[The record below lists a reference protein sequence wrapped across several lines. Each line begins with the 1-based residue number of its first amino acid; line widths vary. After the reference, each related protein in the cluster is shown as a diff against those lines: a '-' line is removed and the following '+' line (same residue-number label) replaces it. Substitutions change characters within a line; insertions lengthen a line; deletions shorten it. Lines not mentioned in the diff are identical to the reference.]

1 MTKSIMSAKVVPALL
16 AAGLGLCCAGCATI
30 SLWEK
35 TEKVEVE
42 IHDARVTT
50 TNGVAQTVVII
61 GRKQPFFWFSTE
73 GEVDSF
79 DVFAQRNERQT
90 YCVSSDCPVVTNAT
104 CRLPLV
110 EETTWPK
117 FDSRCPEGVFLVWN
131 ESRFMR
137 TSLAVPIRSKPDS
150 SSLESRQESVI
161 VLDRPYIFQGREFF
175 KPSPTKPFCYT
186 HEELG
191 VRGVVQ
197 RVLFVPV
204 TVCVDIITLP
214 VALVVGP
221 FMKMCN

>member
-1 MTKSIMSAKVVPALL
+1 MTKSDMPAKTVHALL
-16 AAGLGLCCAGCATI
+16 MAGLGLCCAGCATMG
-30 SLWEK
+30 LWEK
-35 TEKVEVE
+35 TEEVKVE
-42 IHDARVTT
+42 IHDARVAE
-50 TNGVAQTVVII
+50 TNGVAQTVVVI

-79 DVFAQRNERQT
+79 VVFAQRNERQT

-110 EETTWPK
+110 METTWPK
-117 FDSRCPEGVFLVWN
+117 FDYRCPEGVFLVWN
-131 ESRFMR
+131 KSRLR

-161 VLDRPYIFQGREFF
+161 VLDRPYIFQDREFF
-175 KPSPTKPFCYT
+175 KPRPTKPFCYIR
-186 HEELG
+186 EELG

-204 TVCVDIITLP
+204 TACVDIITLP

>member
-16 AAGLGLCCAGCATI
+16 AAGLILCCAGCATM
-30 SLWEK
+30 SLWEE
-35 TEKVEVE
+35 TERVKVE
-42 IHDARVTT
+42 IHDARVTA
-50 TNGVAQTVVII
+50 TNGVAQTVIII

-79 DVFAQRNERQT
+79 DVFAQRNKRQT
-90 YCVSSDCPVVTNAT
+90 YCVSSGCPVLTNAT

-110 EETTWPK
+110 KETTWPE
-117 FDSRCPEGVFLVWN
+117 FDYRCPEGAFLVWN
-131 ESRFMR
+131 EDRVRS
-137 TSLAVPIRSKPDS
+137 SLAVPVRSKPDS
-150 SSLESRQESVI
+150 SLLTSRQESVI
-161 VLDRPYIFQGREFF
+161 VLDRPYIFQDQKF
-175 KPSPTKPFCYT
+175 KPSPTEPFCYT
-186 HEELG
+186 REELG

>member
-1 MTKSIMSAKVVPALL
+1 M
-16 AAGLGLCCAGCATI
+16 

-35 TEKVEVE
+35 TEEVKVE
-42 IHDARVTT
+42 IHDVRVTA
-50 TNGVAQTVVII
+50 TNGVAQTVIVI

-79 DVFAQRNERQT
+79 DVFAQGNKMLT
-90 YCVSSDCPVVTNAT
+90 YCVSSDCPVMTNAT

-110 EETTWPK
+110 KETARPE
-117 FDSRCPEGVFLVWN
+117 FDYRCPEGVFLVWN
-131 ESRFMR
+131 ESRLR

-161 VLDRPYIFQGREFF
+161 VLDRPYIFQDKKF
-175 KPSPTKPFCYT
+175 KPSPTEPFCYT
-186 HEELG
+186 REELG

>member
-1 MTKSIMSAKVVPALL
+1 MTKSDMPAKAVPALL
-16 AAGLGLCCAGCATI
+16 MAGLGLCCAGCATMG
-30 SLWEK
+30 LWEK
-35 TEKVEVE
+35 TEEVKVE
-42 IHDARVTT
+42 IHDVRVTA
-50 TNGVAQTVVII
+50 TNGVAQTVIVI
-61 GRKQPFFWFSTE
+61 GRKQPFFWFSAE

-79 DVFAQRNERQT
+79 DVFAQGNKRQT
-90 YCVSSDCPVVTNAT
+90 YCVSSDCPIVTNAT

-110 EETTWPK
+110 KETTWPK
-117 FDSRCPEGVFLVWN
+117 FDYHCPEGVFLVWD
-131 ESRFMR
+131 ERRWR

-161 VLDRPYIFQGREFF
+161 MLDRPYIFQDKE
-175 KPSPTKPFCYT
+175 PNPTKTFCYT
-186 HEELG
+186 REELG

>member
-1 MTKSIMSAKVVPALL
+1 M
-16 AAGLGLCCAGCATI
+16 

-35 TEKVEVE
+35 TEESEVE
-42 IHDARVTT
+42 IYDARVTT
-50 TNGVAQTVVII
+50 TNGVAQAVVII

-79 DVFAQRNERQT
+79 DVFAQRNKRQT
-90 YCVSSDCPVVTNAT
+90 YCVSSGCPVLTNAT

-110 EETTWPK
+110 KETTWPE
-117 FDSRCPEGVFLVWN
+117 FDYRCPEGAFLVWN
-131 ESRFMR
+131 EDRVRS
-137 TSLAVPIRSKPDS
+137 SLAVPIRSKPDS
-150 SSLESRQESVI
+150 SLLTSRQESVI
-161 VLDRPYIFQGREFF
+161 VLDRPYIFQDKKF
-175 KPSPTKPFCYT
+175 KPSPTEPFCYT
-186 HEELG
+186 REELG

>member
-1 MTKSIMSAKVVPALL
+1 MTKSVMSAKVVPALL
-16 AAGLGLCCAGCATI
+16 AAGLILCCAGCATM
-30 SLWEK
+30 SLWEE
-35 TEKVEVE
+35 TERVKVE
-42 IHDARVTT
+42 IHDARVTA
-50 TNGVAQTVVII
+50 TNGVAQTVIII

-79 DVFAQRNERQT
+79 DVFAQGNKMLT

-131 ESRFMR
+131 ESRLR

-161 VLDRPYIFQGREFF
+161 VLDRPYIFQDQKF
-175 KPSPTKPFCYT
+175 KPSPTKPFRYT
-186 HEELG
+186 REELG

>member
-1 MTKSIMSAKVVPALL
+1 MTKSDMPTKTLRALL

-42 IHDARVTT
+42 IHDARAAE
-50 TNGVAQTVVII
+50 TNDIAQTVVII

-79 DVFAQRNERQT
+79 DVFAQGNKRQA
-90 YCVSSDCPVVTNAT
+90 YCVASDCPVVTNAT

-110 EETTWPK
+110 KETTWPK
-117 FDSRCPEGVFLVWN
+117 FDYRCPEGVFLVWN
-131 ESRFMR
+131 ERHLR

-150 SSLESRQESVI
+150 SSLESRQESV
-161 VLDRPYIFQGREFF
+161 VMLDRPYIFQDKEF
-175 KPSPTKPFCYT
+175 KPSPTKPYCYT
-186 HEELG
+186 REELG

>member
-1 MTKSIMSAKVVPALL
+1 MTKSIMSAKVVPVLL
-16 AAGLGLCCAGCATI
+16 AAGLGLCCAGCATM
-30 SLWEK
+30 SLWEE
-35 TEKVEVE
+35 TERVKVE
-42 IHDARVTT
+42 IHDARVTA
-50 TNGVAQTVVII
+50 TNGVAQTVIII

-79 DVFAQRNERQT
+79 DVFAQRNKRQT
-90 YCVSSDCPVVTNAT
+90 YCVSSGCPVLTNAT

-110 EETTWPK
+110 KETTWPE
-117 FDSRCPEGVFLVWN
+117 FDYRCPEGAFLVWN
-131 ESRFMR
+131 EDRVRS
-137 TSLAVPIRSKPDS
+137 SLAVPVRSKPDS

-186 HEELG
+186 REELG

>member
-1 MTKSIMSAKVVPALL
+1 MK
-16 AAGLGLCCAGCATI
+16 
-30 SLWEK
+30 
-35 TEKVEVE
+35 VE
-42 IHDARVTT
+42 IHDARVTA
-50 TNGVAQTVVII
+50 TNGVAQAVVII
-61 GRKQPFFWFSTE
+61 GRKQPFLWFSTE
-73 GEVDSF
+73 GEFDSF
-79 DVFAQRNERQT
+79 DVFAQGNERRT

-110 EETTWPK
+110 METTWPK
-117 FDSRCPEGVFLVWN
+117 FDYRCPEGVFLVWN
-131 ESRFMR
+131 KSRLR

-161 VLDRPYIFQGREFF
+161 VLDRPYIWQNKETRQTE
-175 KPSPTKPFCYT
+175 PFCYT
-186 HEELG
+186 REELG

>member
-1 MTKSIMSAKVVPALL
+1 
-16 AAGLGLCCAGCATI
+16 
-30 SLWEK
+30 
-35 TEKVEVE
+35 
-42 IHDARVTT
+42 
-50 TNGVAQTVVII
+50 
-61 GRKQPFFWFSTE
+61 
-73 GEVDSF
+73 
-79 DVFAQRNERQT
+79 
-90 YCVSSDCPVVTNAT
+90 
-104 CRLPLV
+104 
-110 EETTWPK
+110 
-117 FDSRCPEGVFLVWN
+117 
-131 ESRFMR
+131 MR
-137 TSLAVPIRSKPDS
+137 ASLAVPIRSKPNS

-186 HEELG
+186 REELG

>member
-1 MTKSIMSAKVVPALL
+1 MIKSVMSAKVVPVLL
-16 AAGLGLCCAGCATI
+16 AAGLGLCCAGCATM

-35 TEKVEVE
+35 TEEAEVE
-42 IHDARVTT
+42 IHDARVTA
-50 TNGVAQTVVII
+50 TNGVAQSVVII

-79 DVFAQRNERQT
+79 DVFAQGNKMLT
-90 YCVSSDCPVVTNAT
+90 YCVSLDCPVVTNAT

-110 EETTWPK
+110 KETTWPK
-117 FDSRCPEGVFLVWN
+117 FDYRCPEGVFLVWN

-161 VLDRPYIFQGREFF
+161 VLDRPYIFQDKKF
-175 KPSPTKPFCYT
+175 KPSPTEPFCYT
-186 HEELG
+186 REELG